1 MRKPLLIASL
11 LFLVVINVVHAQS
24 PVVTF
29 SIEAGYAGHF
39 RDSEWT
45 PLIIHAANDGDS
57 VSGRLVVR
65 PETSGTGITNTY
77 STPITLP
84 SGARQTATLYITAR
98 SFTTQIR
105 VELIDDNG
113 GVVAQQEAG
122 LTSIQRQDRLNVVI
136 SDSPVGSVDLTGVH
150 ANNYNSYQTDW
161 TINDLPTLALDSV
174 DLMLFSDVDT
184 GSLSS
189 AQKQALTDWV
199 ARGGHLIVTGG
210 QNWQATAAGLTDLL
224 PFTPSGSREVAGL
237 QPLADWLRLDA
248 DLSAQTVIATGALR
262 DDIPVQVFASTG
274 EASVDAS
281 STDAS
286 SADASA
292 AEDTPLLTRR
302 TLGAGK
308 VDYLA
313 ADPNNAPL
321 RGWSDLSTVWFTLIG
336 DGSPLPGWANGFVD
350 WESAARAVEILPGYD
365 PLPDILPLCGFLGL
379 YIGLVG
385 PLNYL
390 ILNRINRREW
400 AWASIPLLI
409 LVFSVLSYVL
419 GFNLRGNEVTLNRL
433 AVVQSWHDVA
443 SARVDELVGLLSPRR
458 SVYSLTAGEDAILR
472 PIPRPLQVGGILSR
486 NTQSSVDIRQSDQ
499 FAAQDFNV
507 DASFIAGF
515 HISGTIESP
524 QISGQAS
531 IADDLIEGQQVVR
544 GSVRNDSALTLAD
557 PVILARGVA
566 LHLEQPLAPG
576 DVADFDLTLSSDVP
590 PAPALRVPALSSL
603 FYSYRS
609 SNSAKQ
615 SVLDVLGPDNYVG
628 NITRLAGGDT
638 LAAQINRRRQFF
650 LSSFIDDYS
659 STGGRGDHVYLAG
672 WTSSVPLATDI
683 SGANWNSQDTTI
695 YVIELDSDRIT
706 GAGKVTISP
715 DQFTW
720 IVDEYNG
727 LTDISPIN
735 MQLQPGEEVSFRYTP
750 LPDSVLADVETLMVN
765 ADDLN
770 TGGRSMPVYLW
781 NWEAGDWESV
791 EVRDEVA
798 SIDNPAR
805 FLGPQNAVQVRL
817 VADEIGGFVRITRV
831 TVAQTGTF

>member
-1 MRKPLLIASL
+1 MRKPLFIASL
-11 LFLVVINVVHAQS
+11 LLLVVINVVHAQS

-29 SIEAGYAGHF
+29 TIEAGYAGHF

-45 PLIIHAANDGDS
+45 PVIVHAANDGDP

-122 LTSIQRQDRLNVVI
+122 LAAIQRQDRLNVVI
-136 SDSPVGSVDLTGVH
+136 SDSPIGSVDLTGVH
-150 ANNYNSYQTDW
+150 ASNYNSYQTDW
-161 TINDLPTLALDSV
+161 MINDLPTLALDSV

-189 AQKQALTDWV
+189 AQKQALADWV

-224 PFTPSGSREVAGL
+224 PFVPNGSREVDGL

-248 DLSAQTVIATGALR
+248 DLSAQTVIATGETR
-262 DDIPVQVFASTG
+262 TDVPVQVFAT
-274 EASVDAS
+274 AAL
-281 STDAS
+281 
-286 SADASA
+286 ADAES
-292 AEDTPLLTRR
+292 TPLLARR
-302 TLGAGK
+302 TLGAGM

-321 RGWSDLSTVWFTLIG
+321 RGWADLPQVWFALAT
-336 DGSPLPGWANGFVD
+336 DGNPLPGWANGFVD
-350 WESAARAVEILPGYD
+350 WESAARAVEILPGYN
-365 PLPDILPLCGFLGL
+365 PLPDILPLVGFLGL
-379 YIGLVG
+379 YIALIG
-385 PLNYL
+385 PLNYVV
-390 ILNRINRREW
+390 LNRINRREW
-400 AWASIPLLI
+400 AWLTIPLLI
-409 LVFSVLSYVL
+409 LVFSVLAYVL

-433 AVVQSWHDVA
+433 AVVQSWHDSERA
-443 SARVDELVGLLSPRR
+443 HVDELVGLLSPRR
-458 SVYSLTAGEDAILR
+458 AQYTITVGDNILR

-486 NTQSSVDIRQSDQ
+486 NTQSSVDIRQSEQ

-515 HISGTIESP
+515 HISGTVESP

-544 GSVRNDSALTLAD
+544 GSVRNDSTLTLAD

-566 LHLEQPLAPG
+566 LHLDQPLAPG
-576 DVADFDLTLSSDVP
+576 EVADFDLTLGSDVP
-590 PAPALRVPALSSL
+590 PAPALRVPALTSS
-603 FYSYRS
+603 FFSYRS
-609 SNSAKQ
+609 NSNSAKQ
-615 SVLDVLGPDNYVG
+615 SVIDILSPDNFVG
-628 NITRLAGGDT
+628 NIGRMPSADT
-638 LAAQINRRRQFF
+638 LEQQVNRRRQFF
-650 LSSFIDDYS
+650 LSSFVDDYS
-659 STGGRGDHVYLAG
+659 STGGRGDRVYLAG
-672 WTSSVPLATDI
+672 WTSSIPLATDV
-683 SGANWNSQDTTI
+683 SGASWNAQDTTI
-695 YVIELDSDRIT
+695 YLIELDSDRIT
-706 GAGKVTISP
+706 GAGNVTVSP

-720 IVDEYNG
+720 VVSEYSG
-727 LTDISPIN
+727 ISDISPIN

-750 LPDSVLADVETLMVN
+750 LPEAVLSDVSELHIN

-770 TGGRSMPVYLW
+770 TGGRTIPVYLW
-781 NWEAGDWESV
+781 DWEQQAWENV
-791 EVRDEVA
+791 EILDEVA
-798 SIDNPAR
+798 RISDPAR

-817 VADEIGGFVRITRV
+817 VADELGGFVRITRV